1 MATAAQQRKVVVEAT
16 RGALI
21 AVYAAAGLAR
31 KQATALRLLRAAEGL
46 CRTAVAVLQT
56 DGGTETDKGTG
67 AGKDK
72 QDTGKGKNKDSNE
85 GKDTQQKTGTQP
97 RRRRRRAS
105 AAAAPDL
112 EDVELDDAW
121 ADGVN
126 VAPAASGIAL
136 PGRDAPAAVGPVAV
150 PGVVPPPTGEE
161 IRQRRPL
168 VARRSGTRSPRA
180 KKPLPDNA
188 WQGFSPVPLSPVLQ
202 AGRVATI
209 RGLVSRPELEDV
221 LVVLDECDKRSG
233 RWICHTKGGEQLRI
247 LPEKLVPIAENG
259 QEFMRLRFG
268 KS

>member
-21 AVYAAAGLAR
+21 AVHAAAGLAR

-67 AGKDK
+67 TGKDK

-121 ADGVN
+121 ADEVN

-136 PGRDAPAAVGPVAV
+136 
-150 PGVVPPPTGEE
+150 
-161 IRQRRPL
+161 L
-168 VARRSGTRSPRA
+168 
-180 KKPLPDNA
+180 
-188 WQGFSPVPLSPVLQ
+188 LSLLFQ
-202 AGRVATI
+202 
-209 RGLVSRPELEDV
+209 
-221 LVVLDECDKRSG
+221 
-233 RWICHTKGGEQLRI
+233 
-247 LPEKLVPIAENG
+247 
-259 QEFMRLRFG
+259 
-268 KS
+268 